1 MIGSHKNYNFILI
14 TFDVC
19 HCVSK
24 YSTRKAVGN
33 CTVNHDGFAS
43 MDYIWSKFTQR
54 LMKYAKSQRTSLEKD
69 SGVKLRANNEHC
81 DTLDYDTEN
90 HNLNLWPYSK
100 LE

>member
-1 MIGSHKNYNFILI
+1 
-14 TFDVC
+14 
-19 HCVSK
+19 
-24 YSTRKAVGN
+24 
-33 CTVNHDGFAS
+33 
-43 MDYIWSKFTQR
+43 
-54 LMKYAKSQRTSLEKD
+54 MKYAKSQRTNLEKD